1 MISGKKVLT
10 TDTRQG
16 GQDINCKAGAEMHEQ
31 RQYRYYY
38 RVSSRNLVTAPQRRS
53 VAAALLFAGALAGT
67 PACGRLPTDPSR
79 SDLSGNWNSFDR
91 DLYITNIQLRM
102 IQPVPGRVEG
112 RWTAQGRVDGNCPP
126 VVPCGDSGILR
137 GRNEVSQVV
146 LEILGAGDF
155 VGELVKQDTLKGI
168 IRSSGLN
175 FHVTFGRQ
183 K

>member
-1 MISGKKVLT
+1 MF
-10 TDTRQG
+10 Q
-16 GQDINCKAGAEMHEQ
+16 
-31 RQYRYYY
+31 
-38 RVSSRNLVTAPQRRS
+38 
-53 VAAALLFAGALAGT
+53 
-67 PACGRLPTDPSR
+67 PA
-79 SDLSGNWNSFDR
+79 
-91 DLYITNIQLRM
+91 
-102 IQPVPGRVEG
+102 PGRVEG

-155 VGELVKQDTLKGI
+155 VGELIKQDTLKGI